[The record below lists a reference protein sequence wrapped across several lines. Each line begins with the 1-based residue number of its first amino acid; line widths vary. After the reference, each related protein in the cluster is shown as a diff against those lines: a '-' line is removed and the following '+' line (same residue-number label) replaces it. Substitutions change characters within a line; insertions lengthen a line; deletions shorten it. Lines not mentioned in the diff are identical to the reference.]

1 MKSYDILVTI
11 SMLIPQSFM
20 HIFNCV
26 KKIDSLSSSKGSLY
40 NSTNQEDKK
49 MKTILKSTYKIQKR
63 KYV

>member
-1 MKSYDILVTI
+1 
-11 SMLIPQSFM
+11 MLIPQSFM